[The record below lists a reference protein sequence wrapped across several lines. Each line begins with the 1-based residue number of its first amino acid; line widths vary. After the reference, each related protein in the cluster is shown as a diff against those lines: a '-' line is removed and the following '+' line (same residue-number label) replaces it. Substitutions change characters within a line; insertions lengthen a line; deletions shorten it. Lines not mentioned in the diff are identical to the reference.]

1 MTQFTSPLAHRC
13 LSATGLLLALLLCAA
28 SAGFAQKPAELK
40 KSGEKYF
47 ADRRWAE
54 SLAALEQYQALKPGD
69 AGVLAQIGI
78 AHYHLHQP
86 DKARKFLEYLLNQ
99 NPQRKDPDLHY
110 YLARTL
116 HGQQEWE
123 RAIAA
128 YKGYLRAAGPRHPLR
143 ANAADNI
150 RRCLSGMDIQPND
163 NVALVENLGERV
175 NTPGDEF
182 APVPSV
188 NFADRLYFSA
198 AREGCTG
205 GRRDD
210 AGYEDLA
217 AGQWRSDMFVSRQ
230 NTAGWDSAKDANAL
244 LNTSRSEVIA
254 GFNATGQIMY
264 YFRGFTLH
272 GGQIFAD
279 TAGRKDEY
287 ALHPPPFVSP
297 MQPELGDRDPFF
309 FNDST
314 LLFSSRRAG
323 GYGALDL
330 YVARWRDTAWSAPQN
345 LGPLVNSAYDEV
357 APFLARDGRTL
368 YFSSN
373 HTGGMGGHDVYRAVF
388 DEKKRAWQPP
398 AHLGTPINSPGDD
411 AFFRLGNDGRS
422 AFFSSDRLDSRGE
435 RDLYQAYF
443 KDEQSEQLRSSA
455 PPSFADLPALPTA
468 EPEQRQVFLPA
479 LFYDS
484 DRDVLSADNL
494 KSVAQ
499 AAAVAQRFPQATV
512 LVTAHTDETGP
523 AKFDLYYGIKRA
535 EAVGKALTDRG
546 IAAERVVLRST
557 GSGCPIARN
566 VLDAA
571 PNPAGQK
578 LNRRIEIALVTPA
591 EPLPVE
597 VQVQRPA
604 VSEFMASGA
613 FAAFEQASAGL
624 SYRVEMTV
632 TRQILTT
639 DAQAMFSGL
648 MIETRPGSG
657 AYQYTAGLLKQH
669 TAAAQ
674 LRKELVAQG
683 FAEANVVAY
692 LNGIRVS
699 KAEAVSLVKKWPDL
713 AGYVRG

>member
-1 MTQFTSPLAHRC
+1 MTQLLHLAHRN
-13 LSATGLLLALLLCAA
+13 LRQSGRLLALALCITVT
-28 SAGFAQKPAELK
+28 GFAQKPADLK
-40 KSGEKYF
+40 KSGEKFF
-47 ADRRWAE
+47 ADNRWAE
-54 SLAALEQYQALKPGD
+54 SLAALEQYQAIKPGD
-69 AGVLAQIGI
+69 IGVLTKIGI
-78 AHYHLHQP
+78 LHYRLHQP
-86 DKARKFLEYLLNQ
+86 DKARKFLEYLINQ
-99 NPQRKDPDLHY
+99 NPQSKDPDLHY

-116 HGQQEWE
+116 HGQHEWE

-128 YKGYLRAAGPRHPLR
+128 YKAYLRAAGQRHPLR

-150 RRCLSGMDIQPND
+150 RRCLSGMSIQPNE
-163 NVALVENLGERV
+163 NVALVENLGDRV

-205 GRRDD
+205 GRRNDT
-210 AGYEDLA
+210 GYEDPA
-217 AGQWRSDMFVSRQ
+217 AGQWRSDMFISRQ
-230 NTAGWDSAKDANAL
+230 NAAGWDHAKDANAL

-254 GFNATGQIMY
+254 GFNATGQVMY

-287 ALHPPPFVSP
+287 AINPSPLVSP
-297 MQPELGDRDPFF
+297 MQPEQGDRDPFF

-314 LLFSSRRAG
+314 LIFSSRRAG
-323 GYGALDL
+323 GYGAFDL
-330 YVARWRDTAWSAPQN
+330 YVTRWRDTVWSAPQN

-357 APFLARDGRTL
+357 APFLTRDGRTL

-373 HTGGMGGHDVYRAVF
+373 HTGGMGEQDIYKAVF
-388 DEKKRAWQPP
+388 DEKKRTWQAPV
-398 AHLGTPINSPGDD
+398 HLGTPINSPGDD
-411 AFFRLGNDGRS
+411 AFFRLSNDGRT

-443 KDEQSEQLRSSA
+443 KDEQTEHLRNST
-455 PPSFADLPALPTA
+455 PPSFADLPLLPST
-468 EPEQRQVFLPA
+468 EPEQRQVFVPA

-494 KSVAQ
+494 KAVVQ
-499 AAAVAQRFPQATV
+499 AVAVAQRFPQATV

-535 EAVGKALTDRG
+535 EIVGKALTDRG
-546 IAAERVVLRST
+546 ISADRVVLRSA
-557 GSGCPIARN
+557 GSGYPIARN

-578 LNRRIEIALVTPA
+578 MNRRIEITLVTPL
-591 EPLPVE
+591 ESLPVE
-597 VQVQRPA
+597 VLVQRPP

-613 FAAFEQASAGL
+613 FAAFEQTSIGL
-624 SYRVEMTV
+624 TYRVEMIA
-632 TRQILTT
+632 TRQILTS
-639 DAQAMFSGL
+639 DAQAMFSDL
-648 MIETRPGSG
+648 MIETRPNSG
-657 AYQYTAGLLKQH
+657 TYQYSAGLLKQY

-674 LRKELVAQG
+674 LRKELLGQG
-683 FAEANVVAY
+683 FSEATVVAY
-692 LNGIRVS
+692 LNGLRIS
-699 KAEAVSLVKKWPDL
+699 KAEAVGLVKKWPDL
-713 AGYVRG
+713 AAYVRG